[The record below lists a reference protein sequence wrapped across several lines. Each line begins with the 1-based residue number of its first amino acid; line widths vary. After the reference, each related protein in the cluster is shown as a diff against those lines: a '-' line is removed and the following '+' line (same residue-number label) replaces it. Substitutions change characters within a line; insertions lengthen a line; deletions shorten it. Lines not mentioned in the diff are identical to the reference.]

1 MENFILFILFLAVLG
16 LCCCAGPSL
25 VAANK
30 DHSLGVVRGCLVT
43 EVSLIVDHGLSGSQA
58 SVVAAGCSSEL

>member
-1 MENFILFILFLAVLG
+1 MEYFILFILFLAVLG

-43 EVSLIVDHGLSGSQA
+43 EVSLIVLWP
-58 SVVAAGCSSEL
+58 AGPALLLALCKPAGP

>member
-1 MENFILFILFLAVLG
+1 MEYFILFILFLAVLG

-43 EVSLIVDHGLSGSQA
+43 EVSLIVEHGLSGSQA